1 MVKSVLNPSIT
12 YPEEKGISIEDV
24 DKDGQLYEYDIK
36 HGVTIHLAVGNY
48 RYDHATDKNI
58 IYFPIYLVKDG
69 EKIVICH
76 AKKKHL
82 PVVFL
87 QFVRRVGVWSRVFVS
102 DGAGE
107 IIDYYSKLQ
116 ASCVRARCSSREWVR

>member
-1 MVKSVLNPSIT
+1 MFSVRSARGYHCYIVF
-12 YPEEKGISIEDV
+12 V
-24 DKDGQLYEYDIK
+24 DK
-36 HGVTIHLAVGNY
+36 
-48 RYDHATDKNI
+48 
-58 IYFPIYLVKDG
+58 KDA

-87 QFVRRVGVWSRVFVS
+87 QFVRRVGAWQRVLVS

-107 IIDYYSKLQ
+107 MIETKLQ
-116 ASCVRARCSSREWVR
+116 RQLLA